1 MEIVLEKSQV
11 VDLRLDLHKQGI
23 SIGDDLNLVVND
35 QDQFILYFEPKRT
48 IWSRFFYKLVPKVFG
63 QLHPNDAEHLTKYL
77 QNASKIR
84 VKVVDTVPK
93 HLSADNTDVA
103 CEPPHLNWSSA
114 MFRKRRTDNDEQTT
128 EAGRDY
134 HEVEAS

>member
-63 QLHPNDAEHLTKYL
+63 QLA
-77 QNASKIR
+77 
-84 VKVVDTVPK
+84 
-93 HLSADNTDVA
+93 LSDKTS
-103 CEPPHLNWSSA
+103 L
-114 MFRKRRTDNDEQTT
+114 RR
-128 EAGRDY
+128 GGL
-134 HEVEAS
+134 VS